1 MSVQTIPQIDY
12 PSSDGRPMAES
23 DLHRDWMIC
32 IIERL
37 QRFFAGQWV
46 YVSGNLLIYYFQGN
60 PKRCVAPDAFVVK
73 DCDPKFRTVFK
84 TWEEARLPN
93 FVLETTSATT
103 QENDLDTK
111 MELYTRF
118 QVAEYFLYDPRG
130 DWLSPA
136 LIGYQL
142 LDGEYE
148 PITPDAKGNL
158 PSAEL
163 GVTFGLE
170 QGRLEMWETRSGKR
184 LTSGR
189 EEALKLQVE
198 QTVLIKENL
207 KLAEKLT
214 EEAKARQV
222 LEEELRRLRAE
233 RGKA

>member
-1 MSVQTIPQIDY
+1 MSVQTVPQIDY

-23 DLHRDWMIC
+23 DIHRDWMIC

-37 QRFFAGQWV
+37 QRYFAGQRV
-46 YVSGNLLIYYFQGN
+46 YVSGNLLIYYYQGN

-73 DCDPKFRTVFK
+73 DCDPRFRSVFK
-84 TWEEARLPN
+84 TWEEGRLPS

-103 QENDLDTK
+103 QEVDLETK

-136 LIGYQL
+136 LIGFTL
-142 LDGEYE
+142 VDGQYE
-148 PITPDAKGNL
+148 PITPDVNGNVL
-158 PSAEL
+158 SAEL
-163 GVTFGLE
+163 GITFGLQ
-170 QGRLEMWETRSGKR
+170 QGRLEMWETSSGKR

-189 EEALKLQVE
+189 EEAQELQQEKLELQE
-198 QTVLIKENL
+198 ENS
-207 KLAEKLT
+207 KLAERLAT
-214 EEAKARQV
+214 ETKARQA

-233 RGKA
+233 PRQA